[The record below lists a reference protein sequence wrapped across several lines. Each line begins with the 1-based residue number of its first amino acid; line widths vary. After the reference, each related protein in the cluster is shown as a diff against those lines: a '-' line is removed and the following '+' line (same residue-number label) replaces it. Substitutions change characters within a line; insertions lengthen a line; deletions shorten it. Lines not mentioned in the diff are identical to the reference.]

1 MNLQYLRACARAAGD
16 KDRPNLTVVQVEI
29 QATQTFYTATN
40 GHILCHLREEIPSD
54 KARFLHFPA
63 KDLLKLRGTTE
74 LTGDRLTAG
83 NAFVDNDASFLDGS
97 ALFPDYRRVIP
108 KEFNDKPIPFGF
120 EVMAA
125 FCAIA
130 KELDLISTGYQLRY
144 NGEAPAM
151 AVIPQGIVVLLPFR
165 QLDFNLPEWLQ

>member
-16 KDRPNLTVVQVEI
+16 KDRPNLNVVEVEI

-63 KDLLKLRGTTE
+63 KDLLKLRGTAE
-74 LTGDRLTAG
+74 LAGDRLTAG
-83 NAFVDNDASFLDGS
+83 NAFVDNDDGG
-97 ALFPDYRRVIP
+97 AARFPDYRRIIP
-108 KEFNDKPIPFGF
+108 KEFNDKPVPFAF
-120 EVMAA
+120 LVMAA

-151 AVIPQGIVVLLPFR
+151 AIIPQGIVVLMPFC
-165 QLDFNLPEWLQ
+165 QPDFNLPEWLQ